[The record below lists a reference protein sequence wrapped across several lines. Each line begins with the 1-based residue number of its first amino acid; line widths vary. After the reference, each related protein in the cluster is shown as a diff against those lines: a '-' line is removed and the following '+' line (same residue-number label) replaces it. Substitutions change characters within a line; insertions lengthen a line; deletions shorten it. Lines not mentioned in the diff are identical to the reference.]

1 MARTVLFAEVPGF
14 YAAIERVEDPALTS
28 RPVIVGGDPRKR
40 GRVQAATLD
49 AIEAGVRL
57 EMPMLEALQRC
68 PGARAIRTNMRHYR
82 EVGRELIAVLRG
94 VYPHLEKFG
103 LGGVYADLSG
113 VSRVVPDE
121 VAASMREA
129 VFDSLG
135 LPLRVGLASGKFLAR
150 LAAEETGE
158 AGVHRI
164 PEAEESAFL
173 APLEVGRLDG
183 VGEKTAARLA
193 ELGAQCIGD
202 VVGLGRDRLQ
212 EVFGPHGLRIY
223 ALASGEDT
231 EPVRAA
237 RHSQSVSRE
246 ATLGDAP
253 SDVSAL
259 SEQLA
264 MLAQQLEEELSR
276 QHLAASR
283 VALKVRYTD
292 QGTVTRSETLGT
304 PTAEAARL
312 HDAALRLMARTQVE
326 ARPVRG
332 LGIQLTSLS
341 PSAEGDRQLDL
352 FRSS

>member
-49 AIEAGVRL
+49 AIEAGVRV

-82 EVGRELIAVLRG
+82 EVGRELIATLRG

-103 LGGVYADLSG
+103 LGGAYADLSG
-113 VSRVVPDE
+113 VKPLPDE

-129 VFDSLG
+129 VSATLG

-158 AGVHRI
+158 AGVYRI

-173 APLEVGRLDG
+173 AALEVGRLDG
-183 VGEKTAARLA
+183 VGEKTAAKLA
-193 ELGAQCIGD
+193 ELGAHCIGD

-223 ALASGEDT
+223 GLANGEDA

-246 ATLGDAP
+246 ATLRDTP
-253 SDVSAL
+253 SDVSVL

-264 MLAQQLEEELSR
+264 TLAQQLEEELSR
-276 QHLAASR
+276 QHLAAGR
-283 VALKVRYTD
+283 VALKVRYAD
-292 QGTVTRSETLGT
+292 QGTVTRSETLGA

-312 HDAALRLMARTQVE
+312 HAAALRLIARTQAE

-332 LGIQLTSLS
+332 VGLQLTSLS
-341 PSAEGDRQLDL
+341 PSSEGDRQLDL
-352 FRSS
+352 FRTS